1 MSAAAVT
8 SPDFVATLAQY
19 QPLLRRV
26 AWLYCPDA
34 DEQQDLYQEIVLRL
48 WEAWPSFEGRAR
60 RSTWLYR
67 VALNVAISARRQQ
80 GRRPAPARLDAAA
93 LDVAAPPD
101 PGPEAD
107 DLAALYRAIGQ
118 LSDVEKALVWLRLE
132 DRPQEEIAE
141 ILGISHGNVR
151 VKMHRVL
158 EKLRHLLTPTTQ
170 WTSTN

>member
-1 MSAAAVT
+1 MSAAVA

-19 QPLLRRV
+19 HPLLRRV
-26 AWLYCPDA
+26 CRLYCPDA

-67 VALNVAISARRQQ
+67 IALNVAISARRQQ
-80 GRRPAPARLDAAA
+80 YRRPPPARLTAAA
-93 LDVAAPPD
+93 LEVAAPPD
-101 PGPEAD
+101 PSAEPDE
-107 DLAALYRAIGQ
+107 LAPLYLAIGQ

-132 DRPQEEIAE
+132 GRPQEEIAD

-158 EKLRHLLTPTTQ
+158 DKLRHLLT
-170 WTSTN
+170 

>member
-1 MSAAAVT
+1 MSAAVAA
-8 SPDFVATLAQY
+8 PDFIATLTQY

-26 AWLYCPDA
+26 ARLYCPDA
-34 DEQQDLYQEIVLRL
+34 DAQQDLYQEIVLRL
-48 WEAWPSFEGRAR
+48 WEAWPSFADRAQ

-80 GRRPAPARLDAAA
+80 GRRPPHPRLDAAA

-101 PGPEAD
+101 SGPDAD
-107 DLAALYRAIGQ
+107 DLAPLYRAIAQ
-118 LSDVEKALVWLRLE
+118 LTDVEKALVWLRLE
-132 DRPQEEIAE
+132 GRPQEEMAD

-158 EKLRHLLTPTTQ
+158 DKLRHLLAPPKP
-170 WTSTN
+170 